1 MEFLF
6 MNEKFF
12 VTDCEGPLSINDNA
26 YEISDYFIPEGGEFF
41 SILSNYDDMLV
52 ERNTEGYLAGSTLKL
67 ILPFFKAYGLTEKDL
82 IEFSEDNINMVNG
95 AYRMID
101 YVQNIMPFYIVST
114 SYNQYIKALC
124 DKTGFIYENTYST
137 HLDLDKF
144 KLSNEEQEVLLSI
157 RENILFDYG
166 FENIHKQFSQ
176 VISKMQI
183 NDLMESVT
191 PVGGIGKRNAILD
204 IIDKNGYEPSDLMY
218 SGDSITDCEALEYAK
233 DNGGISISFNGNI
246 HSISSASISITST
259 NNLILALIAEIF
271 NNKST
276 EGVYDFISSY
286 NENPLESILSNSK
299 SDEITQE
306 LLLNKPSI
314 DLISEDNLQELNEKS
329 KEVRNEVR
337 GQKIGNLG

>member
-1 MEFLF
+1 
-6 MNEKFF
+6 MNEKFY

-26 YEISDYFIPEGGEFF
+26 YEISDYFIPDGGEFF

-67 ILPFFKAYGLTEKDL
+67 ILPFFKAYDLTEKDL

-95 AYRMID
+95 AYDMIT

-137 HLDLDKF
+137 YLELDKF
-144 KLSNEEQEVLLSI
+144 NLTAEEQEALLSI

-166 FENIHKQFSQ
+166 FENINKQFSE

-183 NDLMESVT
+183 NDLIDSVT
-191 PVGGIGKRNAILD
+191 PVGGVGKRDAILD
-204 IIDKNGYEPSDLMY
+204 IISKNDYEPANLMY

-233 DNGGISISFNGNI
+233 ENDGISISFNGNI

-259 NNLILALIAEIF
+259 NNMILALIADIF
-271 NNKST
+271 KNKST
-276 EGVYDFISSY
+276 EGVYDFISQY
-286 NENPLESILSNSK
+286 NNDPLESVLSYSNNDK
-299 SDEITQE
+299 ITQE
-306 LLLNKPSI
+306 LLLNKASI
-314 DLISEDNLQELNEKS
+314 DVITESNINELNEKS
-329 KEVRNEVR
+329 KIIRNKVR

>member
-1 MEFLF
+1 
-6 MNEKFF
+6 MNEKFY

-95 AYRMID
+95 AYQMIKH
-101 YVQNIMPFYIVST
+101 VQNIMPFYIVST

-137 HLDLDKF
+137 HLELDKF
-144 KLSNEEQEVLLSI
+144 KITNEEQETLLAI

-166 FENIHKQFSQ
+166 FENIHKQFSE
-176 VISKMQI
+176 VISNMQI
-183 NDLMESVT
+183 NNLIESVT

-204 IIDKNGYEPSDLMY
+204 IIDKNDYEPENLIY

-233 DNGGISISFNGNI
+233 ENGGISISFNGNI
-246 HSISSASISITST
+246 HSISSAAISITST

-271 NNKST
+271 KNKST

-286 NENPLESILSNSK
+286 DENPLESILSYSK
-299 SDEITQE
+299 NDEITQE

-314 DLISEDNLQELNEKS
+314 DIISEENIPELNEKS
-329 KEVRNEVR
+329 KLIRNKVR